1 MVQTVA
7 IILGVVLLAVAVPWL
22 AMGGMMGA
30 MMGRGMTGGMGAGM
44 LAVPIVLAVAGVALV
59 VLGLGRH
66 GGRPR

>member
-22 AMGGMMGA
+22 AMGGMLGA
-30 MMGRGMTGGMGAGM
+30 MTGRGMTGGMGTGM
-44 LAVPIVLAVAGVALV
+44 LAVPIVLSVAGIALV

-66 GGRPR
+66 RRRPR